1 MFADAF
7 DINGYV
13 TIKELLSD
21 DEVAAACGGGAEGL
35 KALAEHPVLLDYVAE
50 LVGTGAGSSALP
62 VLLGMPCELPS
73 STKSDALL
81 GAPGVRAPGKRT
93 PRHRPAL
100 EGAGVRAFFVL
111 DDGTPALALLPASHR
126 SAAPAPDAIISE
138 GAADTMLTHPQI
150 FAGTCAQRT
159 SMPYAQQGGEG
170 VTITLAEPTA
180 SAVVPMPDTV
190 DACEPNCCR

>member
-1 MFADAF
+1 MSSLGTSVHVPGDAV
-7 DINGYV
+7 G
-13 TIKELLSD
+13 
-21 DEVAAACGGGAEGL
+21 ACVVGGA
-35 KALAEHPVLLDYVAE
+35 VV
-50 LVGTGAGSSALP
+50 V
-62 VLLGMPCELPS
+62 V
-73 STKSDALL
+73 
-81 GAPGVRAPGKRT
+81 T

-111 DDGTPALALLPASHR
+111 DDGTPVLALLPASHR

-159 SMPYAQQGGEG
+159 SMHYAQQGGEG